1 MKSENQCEECDDHL
15 KILLMFQRTADS
27 LGQADQDEAWEVLEN
42 PIEEIIAGYITDV
55 VKEYFNVFIC
65 IIDFFNLL
73 HGVNKNRRKLFEEI
87 IDDEVGRVQ
96 ITVVKSPWVE
106 IANTLKKSADSDEE
120 DSTALWV
127 EKTRGWSLTS
137 LFYILA
143 RVDRWWRGSEL
154 VKTEFV
160 QEVPA
165 EI

>member
-1 MKSENQCEECDDHL
+1 M
-15 KILLMFQRTADS
+15 
-27 LGQADQDEAWEVLEN
+27 LEN

-106 IANTLKKSADSDEE
+106 IANTPGLNRSKLSPHQCLEHSE
-120 DSTALWV
+120 DGQFSCKFIMGFSSW
-127 EKTRGWSLTS
+127 
-137 LFYILA
+137 
-143 RVDRWWRGSEL
+143 
-154 VKTEFV
+154 
-160 QEVPA
+160 
-165 EI
+165 

>member
-27 LGQADQDEAWEVLEN
+27 LGQADQDKAWEVLEN

-96 ITVVKSPWVE
+96 ITVVKSP
-106 IANTLKKSADSDEE
+106 L
-120 DSTALWV
+120 
-127 EKTRGWSLTS
+127 GWNCQYTPIPKISQ
-137 LFYILA
+137 
-143 RVDRWWRGSEL
+143 
-154 VKTEFV
+154 VKLGNFV
-160 QEVPA
+160 NFFLPPPPVGNFSQVLPCSSFEGFP
-165 EI
+165 